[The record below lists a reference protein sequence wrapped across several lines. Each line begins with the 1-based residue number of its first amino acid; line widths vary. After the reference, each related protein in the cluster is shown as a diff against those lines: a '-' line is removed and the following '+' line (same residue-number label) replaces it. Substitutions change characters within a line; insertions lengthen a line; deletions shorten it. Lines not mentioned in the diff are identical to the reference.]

1 MSATCNKNCIC
12 SDSDC
17 SFKHYIESYKERKLV
32 KSFYDKLVIT
42 KDEPNSD
49 SRKKNCTFGQLCDK
63 ENCGYRHRLS
73 YADREKL
80 IVSYRYNKICQ
91 VDVSKQVQDKL
102 PVAKKTKEIATK
114 NMFLTLE
121 DEEINDEIEIVN
133 VVEQVRDIAPVEVKP
148 YVGRAWNKVVKNE
161 DKPIPKLDLSVS
173 SSTWEELDDEDFYMK
188 FE

>member
-17 SFKHYIESYKERKLV
+17 SFNHYITSYKERKLV
-32 KSFYDKLVIT
+32 KLFYDKLDIT
-42 KDEPNSD
+42 KDEPNSE

-91 VDVSKQVQDKL
+91 VDILKQIQEK
-102 PVAKKTKEIATK
+102 PRVAKKINEIPMN

-121 DEEINDEIEIVN
+121 NEDINDEIEIIKIIEEVP
-133 VVEQVRDIAPVEVKP
+133 EIAPVEVKP

-161 DKPIPKLDLSVS
+161 DKPVPKLDLSVS
-173 SSTWEELDDEDFYMK
+173 SSTWEELDDEGFYMK